1 MYSLI
6 VYICIFFRRIAVKM
20 PEKYQE
26 PVEKLYRFIQAHDHF
41 MLSGHINADGDA
53 IAAVIAV
60 HLFLKKLGKSS
71 VMIFTDEHLDQ
82 RFDYLKT
89 FDEIQSY
96 KHLQNKPH
104 IESAIIL
111 DVPGY
116 GRLGAVK
123 ELLPP
128 KEYVARIDHHPQED
142 EMGLTEWVDEQ
153 ASSTTAMVYEVIKRF
168 DVEID
173 ADLATALF
181 TGIVYDTGRFS
192 FSNTTARDFYIAS
205 QVVEKGAKPAQIVN
219 TIFFENSIQ
228 ALRMIGKGLYT
239 MESYLNGAVAVI
251 YLDYEDMQKSNPHEI
266 EELTNYS
273 VAVRGGQVGL
283 FVREIKPNFHKIS
296 LRSKSKVDVNKVAKA
311 FDGGGHA
318 RAAGCRIEGSKEEVI
333 EKLVREIEKHL

>member
-1 MYSLI
+1 
-6 VYICIFFRRIAVKM
+6 M
-20 PEKYQE
+20 PEHYRE
-26 PVEKLYRFIQAHDHF
+26 AIEKLYHFIVTHDYF
-41 MLSGHINADGDA
+41 LLSGHINADGDA

-60 HLFLKKLGKSS
+60 HLFLEKLGKSS

-82 RFDYLKT
+82 RFDFLKS
-89 FDEIQSY
+89 FKDIKSF
-96 KHLQNKPH
+96 KHLTHPPK

-128 KEYVARIDHHPQED
+128 REHVARIDHHPQED
-142 EMGLTEWVDEQ
+142 AMGAVEWVDEK

-173 ADLATALF
+173 PDLATALF
-181 TGIVYDTGRFS
+181 TGVVYDTGRFS

-205 QVVEKGAKPAQIVN
+205 QVVDRGAKPAEIIN
-219 TIFFENSIQ
+219 TIFFENSID
-228 ALRMIGKGLYT
+228 ALRMIGKGLHT
-239 MESYLNGAVAVI
+239 MESYLNGAVTVI
-251 YLDYEDMQKSNPHEI
+251 YLNYEDMQKSNPHEI

-273 VAVRGGQVGL
+273 VAVRGGKVGL
-283 FVREIKPNFHKIS
+283 FIREIKPDYHKIS
-296 LRSKSKVDVNKVAKA
+296 LRSKSHVDVNKVAKA
-311 FDGGGHA
+311 FKGGGHA

-333 EKLVREIEKHL
+333 RQLLEELKKHL

>member
-1 MYSLI
+1 M
-6 VYICIFFRRIAVKM
+6 KM
-20 PEKYQE
+20 PEHYRE
-26 PVEKLYRFIQAHDHF
+26 AIERLYHFIVTHDHF
-41 MLSGHINADGDA
+41 LLSGHINADGDA

-82 RFDYLKT
+82 RFDFLKS
-89 FDEIQSY
+89 FKDIKSF
-96 KHLQNKPH
+96 KHLTHFPK

-128 KEYVARIDHHPQED
+128 KEHVARIDHHPQED
-142 EMGLTEWVDEQ
+142 VMGAVEWVDEK

-173 ADLATALF
+173 PDLATALF
-181 TGIVYDTGRFS
+181 TGVVYDTGRFS

-205 QVVEKGAKPAQIVN
+205 QVVDKGAKPAEIIN
-219 TIFFENSIQ
+219 TIFFENSIE
-228 ALRMIGKGLYT
+228 ALRMIGKGLHT
-239 MESYLNGAVAVI
+239 MESYLDGAVTVI

-273 VAVRGGQVGL
+273 VAVRGGKVGL
-283 FVREIKPNFHKIS
+283 FIREIKPHYHKIS
-296 LRSKSKVDVNKVAKA
+296 LRSKSHVDVNKVAKA
-311 FDGGGHA
+311 FNGGGHA
-318 RAAGCRIEGSKEEVI
+318 RAAGCRIEGSKDEVI
-333 EKLVREIEKHL
+333 RKLLSELQNHL